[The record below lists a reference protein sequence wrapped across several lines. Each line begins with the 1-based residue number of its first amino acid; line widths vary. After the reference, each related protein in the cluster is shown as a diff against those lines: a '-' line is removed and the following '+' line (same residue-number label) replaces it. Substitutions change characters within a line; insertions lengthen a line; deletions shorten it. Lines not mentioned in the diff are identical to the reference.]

1 MELLLNIVWVLLAV
15 PAVWLWLRA
24 SNGRAAAFSRL
35 SCMLVLGCM
44 LLLLF
49 PVVSASDDLHAM
61 RPEIEESSL
70 SKKVA
75 QHASANDS
83 HSACSYHGPQ
93 LAACLQFA
101 FSPDSL
107 TGSLLVHHSVASS
120 QKGLVRAPGW
130 RAPPVPLLS

>member
-1 MELLLNIVWVLLAV
+1 MELLLNIAWVLLAV
-15 PAVWLWLRA
+15 PAVWVWLRA

-61 RPEIEESSL
+61 RPEVEESSL
-70 SKKVA
+70 SKKA
-75 QHASANDS
+75 SQHASANDS
-83 HSACSYHGPQ
+83 HSACSCHGPQ
-93 LAACLQFA
+93 LAACPQFA

-107 TGSLLVHHSVASS
+107 SGSLPVHHSVASS
-120 QKGLVRAPGW
+120 QQGLVRAPGW
-130 RAPPVPLLS
+130 RAPPVSFLS